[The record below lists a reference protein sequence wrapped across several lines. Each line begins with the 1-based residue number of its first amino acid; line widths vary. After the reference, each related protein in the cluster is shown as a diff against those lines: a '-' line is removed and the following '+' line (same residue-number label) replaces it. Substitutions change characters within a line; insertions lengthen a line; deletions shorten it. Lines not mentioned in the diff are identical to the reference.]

1 MERKQWNALKKGIAQ
16 LGIDFRIHDAC
27 CVGCAELPSDWDE
40 NAPAIYTIK
49 KAFKPLGGGW
59 LFHSNIGDTELS
71 QKLVNLFN
79 ELDIYYRWDKTDDK
93 SIQIEA

>member
-1 MERKQWNALKKGIAQ
+1 MERKQWNALKKGLAQ

-27 CVGCAELPSDWDE
+27 CVGCADVPEDHDP

-59 LFHSNIGDTELS
+59 LYHANIADSELND
-71 QKLVNLFN
+71 KLVGLFN
-79 ELDIYYRWDKTDDK
+79 ELDIDYRWDRTDNNA
-93 SIQIEA
+93 IRIPA